1 MLFRL
6 PGSKSAREKVIS
18 TRENSEKYGRENDFC
33 TREKKS
39 KKPESAREKWQVRRE
54 KSEKSE
60 KKWAWKP
67 QVAREKMQKK
77 VQNRFSR
84 PLSFSRPKKK
94 TLVNLKCND
103 LPLII
108 LSMQIISRPLQ
119 NWS

>member
-6 PGSKSAREKVIS
+6 PKSAREKVIS

-94 TLVNLKCND
+94 TLH
-103 LPLII
+103 
-108 LSMQIISRPLQ
+108 
-119 NWS
+119 

>member
-77 VQNRFSR
+77 VQNRFSC
-84 PLSFSRPKKK
+84 PLWFPRQK
-94 TLVNLKCND
+94 
-103 LPLII
+103 
-108 LSMQIISRPLQ
+108 
-119 NWS
+119 